1 MVLSGREL
9 GQRLVDAFVASD
21 AAVSVE
27 TALHDRP
34 VLLQVRMGTTTVP
47 LRVFVWRITHG
58 GASRAA
64 DEYRVQTTR
73 PQNQPFLT
81 EDERQTLLLG
91 YHESLDVFAAW
102 DVRVHPNPR
111 SSSSLQVSLDV
122 LQEAREKGFTSRPRE
137 TKTGRELVVA
147 FGPDST
153 AAYLEVSKR
162 LYAAGV
168 QSATPAVEAATSGAP
183 IPDASLPTDG
193 ERRREIREVAAL
205 VRDRRFRTAVL
216 RAYRERCAFCGLGLG
231 IVEAAHIQSVA
242 DNGPDVVANG
252 VAACPNHHKAFDRG
266 LLLVQSDNRI
276 AINDDRA
283 VELGLN
289 PGDLI
294 RLKEGMR
301 DQLRLPSDPAVCPDR
316 ARLEQH
322 RSKWS

>member
-1 MVLSGREL
+1 
-9 GQRLVDAFVASD
+9 
-21 AAVSVE
+21 
-27 TALHDRP
+27 
-34 VLLQVRMGTTTVP
+34 MGTTTLP
-47 LRVFVWRITHG
+47 LRVFIWRITHG

-73 PQNQPFLT
+73 PQNQPFLAG
-81 EDERQTLLLG
+81 DGAQTLLLG
-91 YHESLDVFAAW
+91 YHEDLDVFAAW
-102 DVRVHPNPR
+102 DVREHSNPG
-111 SSSSLQVSLDV
+111 SSSSLQVSLD
-122 LQEAREKGFTSRPRE
+122 LLEEAREKGVTSRLRD
-137 TKTGRELVVA
+137 TQAGQELVVA
-147 FGPDST
+147 FAPESA
-153 AAYLEVSKR
+153 AAYLDVSER

-183 IPDASLPTDG
+183 IPDASLPADA

-266 LLLVQSDNRI
+266 LLLVQSDSRI
-276 AINDDRA
+276 SVNEDRT
-283 VELGLN
+283 VELGLD

-294 RLKEGMR
+294 RLKEGLR
-301 DQLRLPSDPAVCPDR
+301 DQLRLPSDPAVCPDH